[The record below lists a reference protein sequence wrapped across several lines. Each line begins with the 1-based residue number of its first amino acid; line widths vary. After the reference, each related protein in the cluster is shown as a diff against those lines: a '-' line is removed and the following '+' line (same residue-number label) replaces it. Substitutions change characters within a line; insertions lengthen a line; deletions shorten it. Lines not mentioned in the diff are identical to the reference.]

1 LHIKAF
7 VRRVIT
13 LISCHRNFRFTT
25 SYNTKNER
33 YFANA
38 HFTSQDIL
46 NEENGGITTISDFE
60 DEDPNYDNR
69 QRPRYFTDAKS
80 FLKGKRVSGSFSKGE
95 R

>member
-1 LHIKAF
+1 MAL
-7 VRRVIT
+7 RRVT
-13 LISCHRNFRFTT
+13 LISCQAQGILDLQQATT
-25 SYNTKNER
+25 QKNER

-69 QRPRYFTDAKS
+69 QRPGITDAKS
-80 FLKGKRVSGSFSKGE
+80 FLKGKRVSDHF
-95 R
+95 

>member
-1 LHIKAF
+1 M
-7 VRRVIT
+7 
-13 LISCHRNFRFTT
+13 S
-25 SYNTKNER
+25 

-69 QRPRYFTDAKS
+69 QRLRYTLLMRNHF
-80 FLKGKRVSGSFSKGE
+80 
-95 R
+95 